1 MSLLCDFRYGD
12 RTPKSDPAKAF
23 AIVWFLV
30 GLVVFALFSSGLSS
44 DLTLVVSKGGPEK
57 AEKEGQVLNVSF
69 QAFTLERFSFAF
81 TANVKRQTAGCC
93 LL

>member
-1 MSLLCDFRYGD
+1 MSLLCHFRYGD
-12 RTPKSDPAKAF
+12 RTPKSHQAKAF

-69 QAFTLERFSFAF
+69 QAFTLERFSYSV
-81 TANVKRQTAGCC
+81 TI
-93 LL
+93 